1 MGPAPRDQLAVSGLY
16 SGKDR
21 ADLRQIGNGIET
33 EQSCAKRIVEIMR
46 QIGDV
51 VGQVGKLRLGRT
63 MRAKLKLQGRIE
75 RGNRRA
81 DGRTVSDRA
90 IMLDHTFQRFPGE
103 VQPVKGGIA
112 LFKCRDHANSL
123 LVMIEPA
130 EIPHRGLK
138 RVFASMAERGVAQ
151 IVGERHR
158 LGKIVIQAKR
168 TRHRPRDLR
177 NLDGMRHAG
186 AEIVTLVI
194 DENLRLVFQPSE
206 RSGMQDAVAVT
217 LERRAAGQCV
227 GQCIGQC
234 IGHRAGFAA
243 ITALA
248 RLVMLPST
256 ALRPM
261 AGIGGKIARL
271 AHGILG
277 CG

>member
-1 MGPAPRDQLAVSGLY
+1 
-16 SGKDR
+16 
-21 ADLRQIGNGIET
+21 
-33 EQSCAKRIVEIMR
+33 
-46 QIGDV
+46 
-51 VGQVGKLRLGRT
+51 
-63 MRAKLKLQGRIE
+63 
-75 RGNRRA
+75 
-81 DGRTVSDRA
+81 
-90 IMLDHTFQRFPGE
+90 
-103 VQPVKGGIA
+103 
-112 LFKCRDHANSL
+112 
-123 LVMIEPA
+123 
-130 EIPHRGLK
+130 
-138 RVFASMAERGVAQ
+138 MAERGVAQ

-186 AEIVTLVI
+186 TEIVTLVI

-217 LERRAAGQCV
+217 LERCAAGQCV
-227 GQCIGQC
+227 GQF
-234 IGHRAGFAA
+234 IGHRAGFGA

-248 RLVMLPST
+248 RLIMLPST

-271 AHGILG
+271 AHGILS